1 MKRRIKK
8 PRPMKLL
15 EKTINERM
23 AAELLRDGRRR
34 LMKMHT
40 PGGPCWFIVPGGLVS
55 DATAEKIL
63 ARPDVHVFDDGL
75 FPNNPQSYRIGG
87 A

>member
-1 MKRRIKK
+1 MKRF
-8 PRPMKLL
+8 L
-15 EKTINERM
+15 EKTIPEHY
-23 AAELLRDGRRR
+23 AAELLRDSRRR

-40 PGGPCWFIVPGGLVS
+40 PSGPRWYIVPGGLVS

-75 FPNNPQSYRIGG
+75 FPNNPQSYRIGHR
-87 A
+87 

>member
-15 EKTINERM
+15 EKTIPEHY
-23 AAELLRDGRRR
+23 AAELLRDSRRR
-34 LMKMHT
+34 LMRMHT
-40 PGGPCWFIVPGGLVS
+40 PSGLCWFIVPGGAVS
-55 DATAEKIL
+55 DQTAKKIL

-75 FPNNPQSYRIGG
+75 FPGNPQTFRIGHR
-87 A
+87 

>member
-1 MKRRIKK
+1 
-8 PRPMKLL
+8 MKLL
-15 EKTINERM
+15 EKVISERN

-40 PGGPCWFIVPGGLVS
+40 PDGPRWFIVPGGLVS

-75 FPNNPQSYRIGG
+75 FPNNPQSYRIGH
-87 A
+87 